1 MQKPSWSRR
10 LILAGLWALAMST
23 WGSIGHHLFG
33 LPDAGP
39 ILVLV
44 VVAAILAWPLP
55 STLSKQQ
62 ATHERAKAT

>member
-1 MQKPSWSRR
+1 MQKPNLARR

-55 STLSKQQ
+55 STLSTRQS
-62 ATHERAKAT
+62 AHEQAKAT